1 MEDKE
6 LQQLI
11 EAKLWQ
17 LENQRQQEEIA
28 SRIGRKKI
36 VWPWWLGTTAAAAI
50 LAAVL
55 LSPVLFGGKEDTSTP
70 QLIAKKNVKTVHS
83 SSSPKLGREM
93 PVAFRAEPCVVAG
106 DRPQGGGGV
115 CKKTVQHTPP
125 SALRAATPS
134 LPGSVGDMACDRS
147 RANLEGELADA
158 VPFSAQSTDNV
169 DSTKTHNPS
178 ISPTAPR
185 VHTRRSNRLGDIKK
199 APEKP
204 QVPALI
210 AHYINIPDTVLFT
223 SNIVI
228 NLK

>member
-6 LQQLI
+6 LQQLV

-28 SRIGRKKI
+28 SRIGRQRI
-36 VWPWWLGTTAAAAI
+36 VWPWWLGTAAAAAI

-55 LSPVLFGGKEDTSTP
+55 LSPLLSGKEELVAKAENLEILEKLDNLDYLDYLEPPTHTATTP
-70 QLIAKKNVKTVHS
+70 
-83 SSSPKLGREM
+83 
-93 PVAFRAEPCVVAG
+93 AEP
-106 DRPQGGGGV
+106 
-115 CKKTVQHTPP
+115 
-125 SALRAATPS
+125 L
-134 LPGSVGDMACDRS
+134 
-147 RANLEGELADA
+147 
-158 VPFSAQSTDNV
+158 
-169 DSTKTHNPS
+169 
-178 ISPTAPR
+178 PTAPVATADSVPASIPPIEPEPVLPTTNYQLPTTNSPT

-204 QVPALI
+204 KVPALI
-210 AHYINIPDTVLFT
+210 AHYIDIPDTVLFT

>member
-36 VWPWWLGTTAAAAI
+36 VWPWWLGTAAAAI

-70 QLIAKKNVKTVHS
+70 LIAKENVKTVHS
-83 SSSPKLGREM
+83 SSSPKLGKEM

-125 SALRAATPS
+125 STLRAATPS
-134 LPGSVGDMACDRS
+134 Y
-147 RANLEGELADA
+147 LEGELADA
-158 VPFSAQSTDNV
+158 VPFSAQSTGNT

-178 ISPTAPR
+178 IFPTAPR

-199 APEKP
+199 SPEKP

>member
-17 LENQRQQEEIA
+17 LENRRQQEEIA

-36 VWPWWLGTTAAAAI
+36 VWPWWLGTAAAAAI

-55 LSPVLFGGKEDTSTP
+55 LSPVLFGGKESSSTP
-70 QLIAKKNVKTVHS
+70 LLLAKENVKTVHS
-83 SSSPKLGREM
+83 SSSPKLGEGNPRNE
-93 PVAFRAEPCVVAG
+93 
-106 DRPQGGGGV
+106 GGGV
-115 CKKTVQHTPP
+115 CQTAYKHTPP

-134 LPGSVGDMACDRS
+134 S
-147 RANLEGELADA
+147 LEGELADA
-158 VPFSAQSTDNV
+158 VTFSAQSTDNT
-169 DSTKTHNPS
+169 DSTKTQNPS

-185 VHTRRSNRLGDIKK
+185 VHTRRSNRLGDIKN
-199 APEKP
+199 APEKH

>member
-36 VWPWWLGTTAAAAI
+36 VWPWWLGTAAAAI

-70 QLIAKKNVKTVHS
+70 LIAKENVKTVHS
-83 SSSPKLGREM
+83 SFSPKLGREM

-125 SALRAATPS
+125 STLRAATPS
-134 LPGSVGDMACDRS
+134 
-147 RANLEGELADA
+147 NLEGELADA
-158 VPFSAQSTDNV
+158 AISIQVQPAHAFPDTIFEEFSPNA
-169 DSTKTHNPS
+169 
-178 ISPTAPR
+178 PTAPR
-185 VHTRRSNRLGDIKK
+185 VHTRQSNRLGDIKK
-199 APEKP
+199 APEKS

-210 AHYINIPDTVLFT
+210 AHYVNIPDTVLFT

-228 NLK
+228 TLK

>member
-17 LENQRQQEEIA
+17 LENLRQQEEIA

-36 VWPWWLGTTAAAAI
+36 VWPWWLGTAAAAAI

-55 LSPVLFGGKEDTSTP
+55 LSPVLFGGKESSSTP
-70 QLIAKKNVKTVHS
+70 LLIAKENVKTVHS

-93 PVAFRAEPCVVAG
+93 PVAFRAEPCVMAG
-106 DRPQGGGGV
+106 NLRNEGEGV
-115 CKKTVQHTPP
+115 CQTADNHTPP

-134 LPGSVGDMACDRS
+134 S
-147 RANLEGELADA
+147 LEGELADA
-158 VPFSAQSTDNV
+158 VPFSAQSTGNT

-178 ISPTAPR
+178 IFPTAPR

-199 APEKP
+199 SPEKP

>member
-28 SRIGRKKI
+28 SRIGRQKI
-36 VWPWWLGTTAAAAI
+36 VWPWRLGTAAAAI
-50 LAAVL
+50 LTAVL

-70 QLIAKKNVKTVHS
+70 LIAKENVKTVHS
-83 SSSPKLGREM
+83 SSSPKLGE
-93 PVAFRAEPCVVAG
+93 G
-106 DRPQGGGGV
+106 DPRNEGGGV
-115 CKKTVQHTPP
+115 CQTADKHTPP

-134 LPGSVGDMACDRS
+134 S
-147 RANLEGELADA
+147 LEGELADA
-158 VPFSAQSTDNV
+158 VPFSAQSTDNA
-169 DSTKTHNPS
+169 DSTKTQNPS
-178 ISPTAPR
+178 ISPTTPR
-185 VHTRRSNRLGDIKK
+185 VHTRRSNRLGNIAK

-210 AHYINIPDTVLFT
+210 AHYIDIPDTVLFT